1 MALGADGKRGHAVN
15 AGDEPAVRAQRLGR
29 QNATSRAELS
39 HIALTLFI
47 ERGFEQT
54 TVDDIAAAAGIG
66 RRTLFRYFP
75 SKNDLPWGDFDEEL
89 DRMRKHL
96 DSLPPDMPIAEAL
109 SLAVIEFN
117 SFPAEEIPV
126 HRERMLL
133 LLNVPALVAHSTL
146 RYIAWRSI
154 IADYVARRLGTAA
167 TDHGPQTA
175 AWILLGISL
184 ASYEQWLQD
193 DDADLTTVL
202 TESFATLRRTFT
214 TD

>member
-1 MALGADGKRGHAVN
+1 MN

-89 DRMRKHL
+89 DGMRKHL

-126 HRERMLL
+126 HRERMML